1 MSCPTEA
8 YVIKCLEKVPNVT
21 GISAVTED
29 NDPNGNLNKAGG
41 YTAQVYFSS
50 DLVNQA
56 SVRGNSIIDKGTDC
70 GGSIEIY
77 TSPEDAEKR
86 NTYLASF
93 DGTIFVSGSHS
104 VIGTV
109 VVRISNE
116 LKASQQKEMEANIIA
131 ALIEIV
137 E

>member
-41 YTAQVYFSS
+41 YT
-50 DLVNQA
+50 
-56 SVRGNSIIDKGTDC
+56 
-70 GGSIEIY
+70 
-77 TSPEDAEKR
+77 SPEDAEKR

-93 DGTIFVSGSHS
+93 DGSIFASGSHS

-109 VVRISNE
+109 VVRTSNE